1 MTYLVTGG
9 AGFIGSHVAK
19 CLLERGETVVVLD
32 NFNDYYDPKI
42 KRSNIAKLSPF
53 ERFTLIEGD
62 IRDASLATR
71 LFAKHGIRKVAH
83 LGGLSNV
90 RASIRQTP
98 LYNDVNVNG
107 TINLLEASAK
117 QGIDQFVFAST
128 SSVYGET
135 NTLPFIETDS
145 ADKPLASYPA
155 SKRAGEMFAHTYH
168 NLHQMNVACLRFFN
182 VYGPAGR
189 PDMMPMKLMH
199 ATQNGSEI
207 TIFGQGEFST
217 SAVAIRFRSRIL
229 SIRLRHYRAK
239 PSTKNLYRLLRANHR
254 LHTATIKKLV
264 TCSALI
270 RKRLCSKV
278 WRKHGHG
285 SANSITLSPD
295 ACLCKFPFSPR
306 SKWEKGS
313 GIEGQIYDL
322 RHNSRSRCA
331 AIFGRLSRVKIPL

>member
-19 CLLERGETVVVLD
+19 CLLERGETVIVLD

-42 KRSNIAKLSPF
+42 KRSNIAKLSSY
-53 ERFTLIEGD
+53 EQFTLIEGD
-62 IRDASLATR
+62 IRDASLATS
-71 LFAKHGIRKVAH
+71 LFAEHNIRKVAH

-90 RASIRQTP
+90 RASINQTP

-145 ADKPLASYPA
+145 ADKPLAAYPA
-155 SKRAGEMFAHTYH
+155 SKRAAEMFAHTYH
-168 NLHQMNVACLRFFN
+168 NLHQMNVTCLRFFN

-199 ATQNGSEI
+199 ATQNDSLI
-207 TIFGQGEFST
+207 TIFGDGEMRRDWT
-217 SAVAIRFRSRIL
+217 YIDDTVAGII
-229 SIRLRHYRAK
+229 
-239 PSTKNLYRLLRANHR
+239 
-254 LHTATIKKLV
+254 
-264 TCSALI
+264 SALDTPLGYEVLNLGCGNPI
-270 RKRLCSKV
+270 SLKDFVDTIESLSGKTINKKTV
-278 WRKHGHG
+278 PTPP
-285 SANSITLSPD
+285 SEPPITYCNNQK
-295 ACLCKFPFSPR
+295 AR
-306 SKWEKGS
+306 
-313 GIEGQIYDL
+313 DL
-322 RHNSRSRCA
+322 LGFNPQTTVQQGLAKTWSWFCEFYN
-331 AIFGRLSRVKIPL
+331 IK

>member
-9 AGFIGSHVAK
+9 AGFIGSHVAN

-42 KRSNIAKLSPF
+42 KRSNIAKLNPY
-53 ERFTLIEGD
+53 EQFTLIEGD
-62 IRDASLATR
+62 IRDASLVTN
-71 LFAKHGIRKVAH
+71 LFAERGIRKVAH

-90 RASIRQTP
+90 RASISQTP

-135 NTLPFIETDS
+135 NTLPFVETDS

-155 SKRAGEMFAHTYH
+155 SKRAAEMFAHTYH
-168 NLHQMNVACLRFFN
+168 NLHQMSVTCLRFFN

-199 ATQNGSEI
+199 ATQNGSMI
-207 TIFGQGEFST
+207 TIFGDGEMRRDWTYIDDTVAGIIAALDTPLGYEVLNLGCGNPISLKDFVDTIEALSGKIINKKSVPTPPSEPPITYCNNQKARDLLGFNPQTTVQQGLEKTWSWFCEF
-217 SAVAIRFRSRIL
+217 
-229 SIRLRHYRAK
+229 Y
-239 PSTKNLYRLLRANHR
+239 N
-254 LHTATIKKLV
+254 IKV
-264 TCSALI
+264 
-270 RKRLCSKV
+270 
-278 WRKHGHG
+278 
-285 SANSITLSPD
+285 
-295 ACLCKFPFSPR
+295 
-306 SKWEKGS
+306 
-313 GIEGQIYDL
+313 
-322 RHNSRSRCA
+322 
-331 AIFGRLSRVKIPL
+331 